1 MAAQNQ
7 TQTGRSHLGWLAGQ
21 LLVIFLGVSAA
32 FIVENYRE
40 SLSQREELRQAVSG
54 LIAELEDYEVRSAKI
69 TNAFDSAIEKWKT
82 ADRRGQ
88 RAIPGYYRI
97 PGAPHPPIAG
107 WKTMVNSGIARFLD
121 PKLRRDLSYYYSE
134 FVGIHDN
141 YDRYNQF
148 TEREILPRVA
158 SGADAFY
165 GPDGKLLP
173 IFRVHMELETE
184 FAGDLRHLNKMAHD
198 LRIRLEQVR

>member
-1 MAAQNQ
+1 MAAGDQMQ
-7 TQTGRSHLGWLAGQ
+7 SWRSRLGWLAGQ
-21 LLVIFLGVSAA
+21 LLVIFLGVTAA
-32 FIVENYRE
+32 FLVENYRE
-40 SLSQREELRQAVSG
+40 SLSQREELHQAVNG
-54 LIAELEDYEVRSAKI
+54 LIAELEDYEMRSARI
-69 TNAFDSAIEKWKT
+69 TNAFDSAIETWKT

-107 WKTMVNSGIARFLD
+107 WTTMVNSGIARFLD

-148 TEREILPRVA
+148 TEREILPRIA
-158 SGADAFY
+158 SGPDAFY

-173 IFRVHMELETE
+173 IFRVQMDLETE
-184 FAGDLRHLNKMAHD
+184 FAADLRRLTVMAHD
-198 LRIRLEQVR
+198 LRTRLEQVR

>member
-1 MAAQNQ
+1 
-7 TQTGRSHLGWLAGQ
+7 LGWLAGQ

-107 WKTMVNSGIARFLD
+107 WTTMVNSGIARFLD

>member
-1 MAAQNQ
+1 MQSW
-7 TQTGRSHLGWLAGQ
+7 RSHVGWLAGQ
-21 LLVIFLGVSAA
+21 LLVIFLGVTAA

-40 SLSQREELRQAVSG
+40 SLSQREELHQAVSG
-54 LIAELEDYEVRSAKI
+54 LVAELEDYEARSARI
-69 TNAFDSAIEKWKT
+69 TNAFDAAIETWKA

-88 RAIPGYYRI
+88 HAIPGYYRI

-107 WKTMVNSGIARFLD
+107 WTTMVNSGIARFLD

-141 YDRYNQF
+141 YERYNQF
-148 TEREILPRVA
+148 TEREILPRLA
-158 SGADAFY
+158 SGPDAFY

-173 IFRVHMELETE
+173 IFRVQMDLEAE
-184 FAGDLRHLNKMAHD
+184 FAADLRRLTAMAHD

>member
-107 WKTMVNSGIARFLD
+107 WTTMVNSGIARFLD

-165 GPDGKLLP
+165 GPDGTLLP

>member
-54 LIAELEDYEVRSAKI
+54 LIAELEDYQVRSAKI

-107 WKTMVNSGIARFLD
+107 WTTMVNSGIARFLD